1 MKDALNEALARRK
14 EKAMKIEII
23 INGKPQDDEAEKTSG
38 LAPEVKDRNEEDL
51 KGVVAQDAIEMPEE
65 DEEHEDEAQDAKI
78 MRALLE
84 QAPEKQGRASVSLD
98 EKARDM
104 MRAKMESKMKGK
116 A

>member
-1 MKDALNEALARRK
+1 MKDVMNEALSRRK
-14 EKAMKIEII
+14 DKAMKIEII
-23 INGKPQDDEAEKTSG
+23 INGKPQDEEAEKTSG
-38 LAPEVKDRNEEDL
+38 LAPEVKDRDEDEGL
-51 KGVVAQDAIEMPEE
+51 VAQDAIEMPEE
-65 DEEHEDEAQDAKI
+65 HEDEDQDMQMIK
-78 MRALLE
+78 ALMA

>member
-14 EKAMKIEII
+14 DKAMKIEII
-23 INGKPQDDEAEKTSG
+23 INGKPQDEEADKTSG
-38 LAPEVKDRNEEDL
+38 LAPEVKDKDEDNKL
-51 KGVVAQDAIEMPEE
+51 IAQDAIEMPEE
-65 DEEHEDEAQDAKI
+65 DEEHEDEAQDMQMLK
-78 MRALLE
+78 ALIE